1 MDKETYKERMAYLI
15 SKGHD
20 WFDHKK
26 DLPSK
31 EGAPMETTTTE
42 ATTHTKEDK

>member
-1 MDKETYKERMAYLI
+1 MTGMKNKETYKEHMAYLI

-26 DLPSK
+26 DLPANDK
-31 EGAPMETTTTE
+31 QAPTTE
-42 ATTHTKEDK
+42 ATRTKENK

>member
-1 MDKETYKERMAYLI
+1 MPDDMKNKETYKERMAYLI

-31 EGAPMETTTTE
+31 DEQVPME
-42 ATTHTKEDK
+42 TTHTKEDK